1 MSPKDNST
9 DMLYQPGTRCWYPD
23 KENGWI
29 GGEIL
34 SKNFDKASNTYN
46 LELKLEDG
54 SVIKVESNT
63 LTENDL
69 TDFSDSD
76 VQKAISEATNGKSSS
91 FLPLLRNP
99 PILESTEDLTSL
111 SYLNEPAVLHAIK
124 ARYSQLNIYSYS
136 GIVLIAANPFDKVD
150 ELYSRDMIQ
159 AYAGRRRGE
168 LEPHLFAI
176 AEEAYSMMKNEGKN
190 QTIVVSGESGAG
202 KTVSAKYIMRYFA
215 SVEEIHKNGT
225 NIASENESDS
235 EDDKIS
241 DTEKKILATNPIMEA
256 FGNAKTTRNDNSS
269 RFGKY
274 LEILFDDNT
283 SIIGAKIRT
292 YLLERSR
299 LVFQPENERN
309 YHIFYQM
316 LKGLTDEQKE
326 EFSLKDIGDYK
337 YLNQG
342 GSYEIDNVDDKKEYQ
357 ITCDALSLVGIDE
370 EKQHKIFQTLSA
382 LLHIGNIEITKTR
395 NDASLSSEEPNLQI
409 ACKLLGL
416 DPVLFAKWICKKQIT
431 TRSEKIISN
440 LSFEQAI
447 VARDSVA
454 KFIYSALFDWLVEN
468 INVTLCNPEIEH
480 KVKNFIG
487 VLDIYGFEHFKKNS
501 FEQFCINY
509 ANEKLQQEFNQHVF
523 KLEQEEYVKEKIEWS
538 FIEFNDNQPCIDLIE
553 NKVGI
558 LSLLD
563 EESRLPAG
571 NDKSWSSKLID
582 TLDKPPTDKTF
593 KKPRFGQD
601 KFIVKHY
608 ALDVEYD
615 SEGFIE
621 KNRDTVSEG
630 HLEVLKKSESDILKE
645 LLTVIDERA
654 AALEAKEQE
663 QLASGAVKKSV
674 GKIGQK
680 KKPTLGSIFK
690 NSLVELMETI
700 NSTNVHYIRCI
711 KPNDAKAAWN
721 FDNLMVLSQLRACG
735 VLETIRISCAGF
747 PTRWTYDEF
756 VSRYHILAPSEH
768 WSKLYNSQDLKKED
782 IRELTEKV
790 LSLTNTDDSKFQ
802 LGLNKIFFKSGMLAH
817 LEKLRN
823 DKQQQAIIQI
833 QKKIKGKFW
842 RKWYLEVTG
851 SIRDLTSV
859 LKGEYTRKVVDTEFK
874 TELAVDIQKVIKAFK
889 IRKDTNQIISSV
901 IRIQSVLRMLEHQK
915 QFAIQR
921 DNNAATALQKK
932 IRALKP
938 RREFLHKK
946 KSTVVVQSLIRRKF
960 AKAKLSSLKTEAES
974 VNNLK
979 EVSYQLENKVIELS
993 ESLAVKIKENKE
1005 LNVRISELQESL
1017 SSNVNLQEA
1026 LKLENENSKKSIEEL
1041 NAEHSDSVKSYE
1053 EKLQLAKANMESVL
1067 VEVEEIKQ
1075 AKEELKKDIKE
1086 KLEEL
1091 TKTREQLSNTDTLNT
1106 DLQNEVTSLKS
1117 EIQRLQAALASG
1129 AALSSAAVINSGPS
1143 DFVAGGNR
1151 SIIAS
1156 PVKHELQSSPVH
1168 KRYSHISQQGVLD
1181 SPGSLISGMNDE
1193 MNFGMGDDRSISA
1206 IMNDI
1211 NDELYNLFNDTGP
1224 LISEIVAG
1232 LLSNF
1237 KTPETSTSVNLS
1249 RKEVLY
1255 PARILIIILSD
1266 MWRLGLTKQSE
1277 NFLAEVL
1284 STIQKIVSGIKGA
1297 DLIPGGAFW
1306 LTNVRELYSFVV
1318 YAEKTILHDD
1328 SYIDG
1333 IDDAEFK
1340 EYLKLIADLRD
1351 DFEALS
1357 YNVYNLWVKKLE
1369 KDLEKKIVPAVVLSQ
1384 SLPGFVSSENN
1395 NLLPKFFNSGSP
1407 TYKMDD
1413 ILTSLNNIYWSLK
1426 NYHVEAEI
1434 FTSITTTLLKFID
1447 AVAFNDIIMRKN
1459 FLSWKRGLQLHYNV
1473 TRLEEWCKGHHI
1485 AVGPDCLKHIMQVAK
1500 LLQIKKATVE
1510 DIDIVFEVCSALK
1523 PVQIQKLLTLY
1534 AIADYETPF
1543 PENISKYLAQ
1553 KVKNSGEEE
1562 NSGSKASNKPVFLPS
1577 NSGPFKDPYATLPTR
1592 EFGKIEAYIPT
1603 WLNLPITKQI
1613 VKLVT
1618 EHVQYQ
1624 ENGDILDQGGI

>member
-1 MSPKDNST
+1 MTNSSSEIV
-9 DMLYQPGTRCWYPD
+9 YEPGTRCWYPD
-23 KENGWI
+23 KESGWI

-34 SKNFDKASNTYN
+34 SKNYDTSAKVYT

-54 SVIKVESNT
+54 RKISVETST
-63 LTENDL
+63 LKENDL
-69 TDFSDSD
+69 TDFADSS
-76 VQKAISEATNGKSSS
+76 VQKAISEATNTGTTS

-99 PILESTEDLTSL
+99 PILETTEDLTSL

-124 ARYSQLNIYSYS
+124 ARYAQLNIYSYS

-150 ELYSRDMIQ
+150 ELYSKDMIQ

-176 AEEAYSMMKNEGKN
+176 AEEAYSLMKNEGKN

-215 SVEEIHKNGT
+215 SVEEIHKNGGIVSVT
-225 NIASENESDS
+225 DGSDENGEDKVSE
-235 EDDKIS
+235 
-241 DTEKKILATNPIMEA
+241 TEEKILATNPIMEA

-274 LEILFDDNT
+274 LEILFDENT

-299 LVFQPENERN
+299 LVFQPSNERN

-316 LKGLTDEQKE
+316 LKGLSDEDKE
-326 EFSLKDIGDYK
+326 ELSLKDIQSYK

-342 GSYEIDNVDDKKEYQ
+342 GSYEIDGIDDKNEFD
-357 ITCDALSLVGIDE
+357 ITCKALALVGIDAA
-370 EKQHKIFQTLSA
+370 KQQKIFKTLAA

-395 NDASLSSEEPNLQI
+395 NDASLSLDEPNLQI
-409 ACKLLGL
+409 ACKLLNL
-416 DPVLFAKWICKKQIT
+416 DPAQFTKWIVKKQIT

-440 LSFEQAI
+440 LSYQQAL

-454 KFIYSALFDWLVEN
+454 KFIYSALFDWLVET
-468 INVTLCNPEIEH
+468 INVTLCNPEVEH

-487 VLDIYGFEHFKKNS
+487 VLDIYGFEHFQKNS

-523 KLEQEEYVKEKIEWS
+523 KLEQEEYVREQIEWS
-538 FIEFNDNQPCIDLIE
+538 FIEFNDNQPCINLIE
-553 NKVGI
+553 DKVGI

-571 NDKSWSSKLID
+571 DDKSWASKLID
-582 TLDKPPTDKTF
+582 TLDKPPTDKVFSKT
-593 KKPRFGQD
+593 RFGQD

-615 SEGFIE
+615 SDGFVE

-630 HLEVLKKSESDILKE
+630 HLEVLKKTENSLLIE
-645 LLTVIDERA
+645 LLTIIDEKA

-663 QLASGAVKKSV
+663 ASASNVSKKPMAKST
-674 GKIGQK
+674 K

-690 NSLVELMETI
+690 NSLIELMATI

-711 KPNDAKAAWN
+711 KPNDTKASWE

-747 PTRWTYDEF
+747 PSRWTYNEF
-756 VSRYHILAPSEH
+756 VSRYHILTSSEH
-768 WSKLYNSQDLKKED
+768 WGKLYSAADLNIED
-782 IRELTEKV
+782 IKTLTEKI
-790 LSLTNTDDSKFQ
+790 LSVTDTDQSKYQ
-802 LGLNKIFFKSGMLAH
+802 LGLEKVFFKAGMLAH

-833 QKKIKGKFW
+833 QKKIKAKFW
-842 RKWYLEVTG
+842 RNWFLETTA
-851 SIRDLTSV
+851 S
-859 LKGEYTRKVVDTEFK
+859 LKLLQSLIHGAHTRNVIDTELK
-874 TELAVDIQKVIKAFK
+874 TESAILIQKNIRALKVRKETQQIIESVIK
-889 IRKDTNQIISSV
+889 
-901 IRIQSVLRMLEHQK
+901 IQSVLRMKESQK
-915 QFAIQR
+915 QFLAERQSKAAIAVQKR
-921 DNNAATALQKK
+921 IRSFTPRKNFLQE
-932 IRALKP
+932 R
-938 RREFLHKK
+938 
-946 KSTVVVQSLIRRKF
+946 KSTVVVQSLIRRRF
-960 AKAKLSSLKTEAES
+960 AKTKLKTLKTEAES

-993 ESLAVKIKENKE
+993 ESLAEKIKENKE
-1005 LNVRISELQESL
+1005 LNVRITELQENL
-1017 SSNVNLQEA
+1017 ATNVNLQEV
-1026 LKLENENSKKSIEEL
+1026 LKLEKDNNKKSLEGVHKQ
-1041 NAEHSDSVKSYE
+1041 HSSDVKSYE
-1053 EKLQLAKANMESVL
+1053 DKLAQAKSEMEAVL
-1067 VEVEEIKQ
+1067 VEVEQIKI
-1075 AKEELKKDIKE
+1075 AKEELKKEIQS
-1086 KLEEL
+1086 KLNEL
-1091 TKTREQLSNTDTLNT
+1091 QQTREQLSTSNTINS
-1106 DLQNEVTSLKS
+1106 DLQNEVASLKS
-1117 EIQRLQAALASG
+1117 EIQRLQAALATGVPS
-1129 AALSSAAVINSGPS
+1129 INT
-1143 DFVAGGNR
+1143 NR
-1151 SIIAS
+1151 SIVAS
-1156 PVKHELQSSPVH
+1156 PVKNDIQSTPVS
-1168 KRYSHISQQGVLD
+1168 KRFSHISQTNVFD
-1181 SPGSLISGMNDE
+1181 SPGSLMSPIPNETNSFIID
-1193 MNFGMGDDRSISA
+1193 DDRSINA
-1206 IMNDI
+1206 VLNDI
-1211 NDELYNLFNDTGP
+1211 NDDLYNLFNDTGP
-1224 LISEIVAG
+1224 LISEIVSG

-1237 KTPETSTSVNLS
+1237 KTPETTTSINLS

-1284 STIQKIVSGIKGA
+1284 STIQKIVSGIKGD

-1328 SYIDG
+1328 SYNDG

-1340 EYLKLIADLRD
+1340 EYLKLVADLRD

-1369 KDLEKKIVPAVVLSQ
+1369 KDLEKKIVPAVVLHQ
-1384 SLPGFVSSENN
+1384 ALPGFVSSENS
-1395 NLLPKFFNSGSP
+1395 NLLPKFFASGTPS
-1407 TYKMDD
+1407 YKMDD
-1413 ILTSLNNIYWSLK
+1413 ILTFLNNIYWSLK

-1434 FTSITTTLLKFID
+1434 FTSVITTLLRFID

-1473 TRLEEWCKGHHI
+1473 TRLEEWCRGHHI
-1485 AVGPDCLKHIMQVAK
+1485 AEGTDCLKHMMQVAK
-1500 LLQIKKATVE
+1500 LLQIKKATTE

-1523 PVQIQKLLTLY
+1523 PVQIQKLLSLY
-1534 AIADYETPF
+1534 AVADYETPL
-1543 PENISKYLAQ
+1543 PENIAKYLAE
-1553 KVKNSGEEE
+1553 KVKNSDKSGKAEVKT
-1562 NSGSKASNKPVFLPS
+1562 NSKPVFLPM

-1624 ENGDILDQGGI
+1624 ESGDVIEQLEYQE

>member
-1 MSPKDNST
+1 MSNTNSSSEIV
-9 DMLYQPGTRCWYPD
+9 YEPGTRCWYPD

-34 SKNFDKASNTYN
+34 SKKYDDAKSLYT
-46 LELKLEDG
+46 LELKLENG
-54 SVIKVESNT
+54 TTIEIESNT
-63 LTENDL
+63 LKENDL
-69 TDFSDSD
+69 TDYSDSA
-76 VQKAISEATNGKSSS
+76 VQKTIAEATNSKVSS

-99 PILESTEDLTSL
+99 PILEATEDLTSL

-124 ARYSQLNIYSYS
+124 ARYGQLNIYSYS

-150 ELYSRDMIQ
+150 ELYSKDMIQ

-176 AEEAYSMMKNEGKN
+176 AEEAYSLMKNEGKN

-215 SVEEIHKNGT
+215 SVEDIHKNG
-225 NIASENESDS
+225 NFASVSDDGE
-235 EDDKIS
+235 EDIHNKIS
-241 DTEKKILATNPIMEA
+241 ETEEKILATNPIMES

-274 LEILFDDNT
+274 LEILFDKNT

-299 LVFQPENERN
+299 LVFQPKDERN

-326 EFSLKDIGDYK
+326 ELSLKDVKDYK

-342 GSYEIDNVDDKKEYQ
+342 GAFEIPGIDDKKEFD
-357 ITCDALSLVGIDE
+357 ITCEALSLVGIDSQ
-370 EKQHKIFQTLSA
+370 KQTRIFQILAA
-382 LLHIGNIEITKTR
+382 LLHIGNIEINKTR
-395 NDASLSSEEPNLQI
+395 TDASLSSEEPNLQI

-416 DPVLFAKWICKKQIT
+416 DPTLFTKWIVKKQIV

-440 LSFEQAI
+440 LNYQQAL

-454 KFIYSALFDWLVEN
+454 KFIYSALFDWLVDT
-468 INVTLCNPEIEH
+468 INVTLCNPEVEH

-487 VLDIYGFEHFKKNS
+487 VLDIYGFEHFQKNS

-538 FIEFNDNQPCIDLIE
+538 FIEFNDNQPCINLIE
-553 NKVGI
+553 DKVGI

-571 NDKSWSSKLID
+571 NDKSWATKLID
-582 TLDKPPTDKTF
+582 TLDKPPTNKVFNKT
-593 KKPRFGQD
+593 RFGQD

-615 SEGFIE
+615 SDGFIE

-630 HLEVLKKSESDILKE
+630 HLEVLKKTENE
-645 LLTVIDERA
+645 LLNELLVIIDERA
-654 AALEAKEQE
+654 AALESKETSSTDVSKRPMGNT
-663 QLASGAVKKSV
+663 AA
-674 GKIGQK
+674 K

-690 NSLVELMETI
+690 NSLVELMTTL

-711 KPNDAKAAWN
+711 KPNDSKAAWE
-721 FDNLMVLSQLRACG
+721 FDNSMVLSQLRACG

-747 PTRWTYDEF
+747 PSRWTYNEF
-756 VSRYHILAPSEH
+756 VSRYHILTPSEH
-768 WSKLYNSQDLKKED
+768 WGKLYNSTDLKLED
-782 IRELTEKV
+782 VKALTEKI
-790 LSLTNTDDSKFQ
+790 LSITDTHPSKYQ
-802 LGLNKIFFKSGMLAH
+802 LGLNKVFFKAGMLAH

-823 DKQQQAIIQI
+823 DKQQQSIIQI

-842 RKWYLEVTG
+842 RNWYLDTTA
-851 SIRDLTSV
+851 S
-859 LKGEYTRKVVDTEFK
+859 LKALQNLLHGEYVRSIVDNEIRTES
-874 TELAVDIQKVIKAFK
+874 AVMIQKNIKALK
-889 IRKDTNQIISSV
+889 VRRETKQIMESIV
-901 IRIQSVLRMLEHQK
+901 KIQSVLRMKE
-915 QFAIQR
+915 A
-921 DNNAATALQKK
+921 QKK
-932 IRALKP
+932 FLSEKQTRAAVAVQKRIRSFKP
-938 RREFLHKK
+938 RKEFLHTR
-946 KSTVVVQSLIRRKF
+946 KSTVVVQSLIRRRF
-960 AKAKLSSLKTEAES
+960 AKSKLKTLKTEAES

-979 EVSYQLENKVIELS
+979 EVSYQLENKVIQLS
-993 ESLAVKIKENKE
+993 ESLAEKIKENKE
-1005 LNVRISELQESL
+1005 LNVRITELQESL
-1017 SSNVNLQEA
+1017 ASNANLQEVLQMEKENNKKTLDS
-1026 LKLENENSKKSIEEL
+1026 LKE
-1041 NAEHSDSVKSYE
+1041 EHSTNIKSYG
-1053 EKLQLAKANMESVL
+1053 EKLAQAKTEMEAVL
-1067 VEVEEIKQ
+1067 TEVEEIKA
-1075 AKEELKKDIKE
+1075 AKEELKKEIQQ
-1086 KLEEL
+1086 KLDEL
-1091 TKTREQLSNTDTLNT
+1091 QQTREQLSTSNTMNS
-1106 DLQNEVTSLKS
+1106 DLQNEVASLKS
-1117 EIQRLQAALASG
+1117 EIQRLQSALASG
-1129 AALSSAAVINSGPS
+1129 AVVATNGQRSAIV
-1143 DFVAGGNR
+1143 
-1151 SIIAS
+1151 S
-1156 PVKHELQSSPVH
+1156 PVKQDIQSTPVS
-1168 KRYSHISQQGVLD
+1168 KRYSHISQNHEFN
-1181 SPGSLISGMNDE
+1181 SPGSLISSNNNETNGFIMD
-1193 MNFGMGDDRSISA
+1193 DDRSINA
-1206 IMNDI
+1206 VLNDI
-1211 NDELYNLFNDTGP
+1211 NDDLYNLFNDTGP
-1224 LISEIVAG
+1224 LISEIVSG

-1237 KTPETSTSVNLS
+1237 KTPETSTSINLS

-1284 STIQKIVSGIKGA
+1284 STIQKIVSGIKGD

-1328 SYIDG
+1328 SYNDG

-1340 EYLKLIADLRD
+1340 EYLKLVADLRD

-1369 KDLEKKIVPAVVLSQ
+1369 KDLEKKIVPAVVLHQ
-1384 SLPGFVSSENN
+1384 ALPGFVSSENS
-1395 NLLPKFFNSGSP
+1395 NLLPKFFASGTPS
-1407 TYKMDD
+1407 YKMDD
-1413 ILTSLNNIYWSLK
+1413 ILTFLNNIYWSLK
-1426 NYHVEAEI
+1426 NYHVEADI
-1434 FTSITTTLLKFID
+1434 FTSVITTLLRFID
-1447 AVAFNDIIMRKN
+1447 SVAFNDIIMRKN

-1473 TRLEEWCKGHHI
+1473 TRLEEWCRGHHI
-1485 AVGPDCLKHIMQVAK
+1485 AEGTDCLKHMMQVAK
-1500 LLQIKKATVE
+1500 LLQIKKATTE

-1523 PVQIQKLLTLY
+1523 PVQIQKLLSLY
-1534 AIADYETPF
+1534 AVADYETPL
-1543 PENISKYLAQ
+1543 PENIAKYLAE
-1553 KVKNSGEEE
+1553 KVKNSDK
-1562 NSGSKASNKPVFLPS
+1562 SSKTDTKSKPVFLPM

-1624 ENGDILDQGGI
+1624 ESGDVIEQMEYQE

>member
-1 MSPKDNST
+1 MTNANSSSEIV
-9 DMLYQPGTRCWYPD
+9 YESGTRCWYPD
-23 KENGWI
+23 KKNGWI

-34 SKNFDKASNTYN
+34 SKKYDQSTN
-46 LELKLEDG
+46 LYTLALKLEDG
-54 SVIKVESNT
+54 TKIEIESNT
-63 LTENDL
+63 LKENDL
-69 TDFSDSD
+69 TDYSDSA
-76 VQKAISEATNGKSSS
+76 VQQAITEATNGKVSS

-99 PILESTEDLTSL
+99 PILETTEDLTSL

-124 ARYSQLNIYSYS
+124 ARYGQLNIYSYS
-136 GIVLIAANPFDKVD
+136 GIVLIATNPFDKVD
-150 ELYSRDMIQ
+150 ELYSTDMIQ

-176 AEEAYSMMKNEGKN
+176 AEEAYSLMKNEGKN

-215 SVEEIHKNGT
+215 SVEEIHKHGGIISVT
-225 NIASENESDS
+225 EDS
-235 EDDKIS
+235 EEENVNKIS
-241 DTEKKILATNPIMEA
+241 ETEEKILATNPIMES

-274 LEILFDDNT
+274 LEILFDKNT

-316 LKGLTDEQKE
+316 LQGLGEKEKE
-326 EFSLKDIGDYK
+326 ELSLKDIESYK

-342 GSYEIDNVDDKKEYQ
+342 GSFEIAGINDKKEFD
-357 ITCDALSLVGIDE
+357 ITCKALSLVGIGS
-370 EKQHKIFQTLSA
+370 EKQKKIFKILAA
-382 LLHIGNIEITKTR
+382 LLHIGNIQINKTR
-395 NDASLSSEEPNLQI
+395 NDASLSSDEPNLQI

-416 DPVLFAKWICKKQIT
+416 DPVLFTKWIVKKQIV

-440 LSFEQAI
+440 LNYQQAL

-454 KFIYSALFDWLVEN
+454 KFIYSALFDWLVET

-480 KVKNFIG
+480 KVQNFIG
-487 VLDIYGFEHFKKNS
+487 VLDIYGFEHFQKNS

-538 FIEFNDNQPCIDLIE
+538 FIEFNDNQPCINLIE
-553 NKVGI
+553 DKVGI

-571 NDKSWSSKLID
+571 NDKTWANKLIN
-582 TLDKPPTDKTF
+582 TLDKPPTNNVF
-593 KKPRFGQD
+593 KKARFGED
-601 KFIVKHY
+601 KFVVKHY

-615 SEGFIE
+615 SDGFIE

-630 HLEVLKKSESDILKE
+630 HLEVLKKSENTLLLQ
-645 LLTVIDERA
+645 LLTILDERA
-654 AALEAKEQE
+654 AALESKQQE
-663 QLASGAVKKSV
+663 ANASNSLKKTVANTAS
-674 GKIGQK
+674 K

-690 NSLVELMETI
+690 NSLVELMSTI

-711 KPNDAKAAWN
+711 KPNDTKTAWD

-747 PTRWTYDEF
+747 PSRWTYNEF
-756 VSRYHILAPSEH
+756 VSRYHILTPSEY
-768 WSKLYNSQDLKKED
+768 WGKLYNSTDLKLED
-782 IRELTEKV
+782 VKALTEKI
-790 LSLTNTDDSKFQ
+790 LSISDTDLSKYQ
-802 LGLNKIFFKSGMLAH
+802 LGLSKVFFKAGMLAH

-823 DKQQQAIIQI
+823 DKQHQAIVQI
-833 QKKIKGKFW
+833 QKKIKAKFW
-842 RKWYLEVTG
+842 RNWYLTTTA
-851 SIRDLTSV
+851 SLKSLQTLLHATYIRA
-859 LKGEYTRKVVDTEFK
+859 VVDKEIK
-874 TELAVDIQKVIKAFK
+874 TEAVVMIQKNIKALK
-889 IRKDTNQIISSV
+889 VRRETKQIIESV
-901 IRIQSVLRMLEHQK
+901 IRIQSMLRMRESQK
-915 QFAIQR
+915 RFLSERQNR
-921 DNNAATALQKK
+921 AAVVVQKT
-932 IRALKP
+932 IRSYKP
-938 RREFLHKK
+938 RKDFLLNK
-946 KSTVVVQSLIRRKF
+946 KSTIVVQSLIRRRF
-960 AKAKLSSLKTEAES
+960 AKSKLKTLKVEAES

-979 EVSYQLENKVIELS
+979 EVSYQLENKVIQLS

-1005 LNVRISELQESL
+1005 LNVRITELQENLASNSNLQEVLQMEKDNNKTSL
-1017 SSNVNLQEA
+1017 LTLKEEHSSNV
-1026 LKLENENSKKSIEEL
+1026 KT
-1041 NAEHSDSVKSYE
+1041 YE
-1053 EKLQLAKANMESVL
+1053 EKLAIAKTEMEAVLA
-1067 VEVEEIKQ
+1067 EVGEIKA
-1075 AKEELKKDIKE
+1075 AKEELKKDIQQ

-1091 TKTREQLSNTDTLNT
+1091 QQTRDQLSTSNTINT

-1117 EIQRLQAALASG
+1117 EIHRLQAALATG
-1129 AALSSAAVINSGPS
+1129 VTSSNGQ
-1143 DFVAGGNR
+1143 R

-1156 PVKHELQSSPVH
+1156 PVKQDVQSTPVS
-1168 KRYSHISQQGVLD
+1168 KRFSHISQSNGFE
-1181 SPGSLISGMNDE
+1181 SPGSFMSGVNNESNGFIMD
-1193 MNFGMGDDRSISA
+1193 DDRSINA
-1206 IMNDI
+1206 VLNDI
-1211 NDELYNLFNDTGP
+1211 NDDLYNLFNDTGP
-1224 LISEIVAG
+1224 LISEIVSG

-1237 KTPETSTSVNLS
+1237 KTPETSTSINLS

-1284 STIQKIVSGIKGA
+1284 STIQKIVSGIKGD

-1318 YAEKTILHDD
+1318 YAEKAILHDD

-1333 IDDAEFK
+1333 VDDAEFK
-1340 EYLKLIADLRD
+1340 EYLKLVADLRD

-1369 KDLEKKIVPAVVLSQ
+1369 KDLEKKIVPAVVLHQ
-1384 SLPGFVSSENN
+1384 ALPGFVSSENS
-1395 NLLPKFFNSGSP
+1395 NLLPKFFASGAP

-1413 ILTSLNNIYWSLK
+1413 ILTFLNNIYWSLK

-1434 FTSITTTLLKFID
+1434 FTSVITTLLRFID

-1473 TRLEEWCKGHHI
+1473 TRLEEWCRGHHI
-1485 AVGPDCLKHIMQVAK
+1485 AEGTDCLKHMMQVAK
-1500 LLQIKKATVE
+1500 LLQIKKATTE

-1523 PVQIQKLLTLY
+1523 PVQIQKLLSLY
-1534 AIADYETPF
+1534 AVADYETPL
-1543 PENISKYLAQ
+1543 PENIAKYLSE
-1553 KVKNSGEEE
+1553 KVKNSDKS
-1562 NSGSKASNKPVFLPS
+1562 NKAEVKSSSKPVFLPL

-1624 ENGDILDQGGI
+1624 ENGDVIEQMEYQE